1 MTNRRVGIIDF
12 FKFIFSIL
20 LVGFHTGTFY
30 DTGEEF
36 IWRGGFIAVEFFFIV
51 SGYLLTSRAATEK
64 CENPFEANLKMLER
78 KILHFFP
85 YVFLAC
91 MTANIFF
98 ELSNKSDLYDIG
110 NHLLLSVFDIFG
122 LQMAG
127 FVGFYATGVSWYLS
141 SLLIVSFMFYPVLCK
156 KRCLFTYWI
165 APLLAILLYGYIG
178 KQGSGLSFPDQWYG
192 IIYEGLLRGI
202 ADMSVGCMAYELK
215 CHLDSASIKSRNALL
230 PLEMSGYMAVLC
242 YGMFHDAYTDLHDFL
257 IIPLIFFSVAIS
269 FSNKSVLYKFFA
281 RRQFTGGQLGALSL
295 SIFLN
300 HVYVKDSLPRLFPGM
315 DRRTMLLCYVL
326 ITFAL
331 SLANCFAGKQLAKIV
346 NSLSRVLAL
355 VLGMV
360 SFSLCAMLL
369 SDL

>member
-1 MTNRRVGIIDF
+1 
-12 FKFIFSIL
+12 
-20 LVGFHTGTFY
+20 
-30 DTGEEF
+30 
-36 IWRGGFIAVEFFFIV
+36 
-51 SGYLLTSRAATEK
+51 
-64 CENPFEANLKMLER
+64 MLWN
-78 KILHFFP
+78 
-85 YVFLAC
+85 V
-91 MTANIFF
+91 
-98 ELSNKSDLYDIG
+98 
-110 NHLLLSVFDIFG
+110 
-122 LQMAG
+122 
-127 FVGFYATGVSWYLS
+127 
-141 SLLIVSFMFYPVLCK
+141 
-156 KRCLFTYWI
+156 
-165 APLLAILLYGYIG
+165 
-178 KQGSGLSFPDQWYG
+178 
-192 IIYEGLLRGI
+192 
-202 ADMSVGCMAYELK
+202 
-215 CHLDSASIKSRNALL
+215 
-230 PLEMSGYMAVLC
+230 
-242 YGMFHDAYTDLHDFL
+242 
-257 IIPLIFFSVAIS
+257 PLIFFSVAIS